1 MSAAALSSVPAGPRR
16 ADVAAAYDLGVDTY
30 ASLWSPVIRPSPGRS
45 WPRSGC
51 RARPACLTSARDRG
65 AGGYRPGQPGDHRRV
80 VHGRGLEPHR
90 IWLERL
96 THRWEP
102 STYWRL
108 VTGTGA
114 NRARLLLADEDGR
127 AALLATARPR
137 LEALDPE
144 DFAWWCEV
152 ICAVASKP
160 G

>member
-1 MSAAALSSVPAGPRR
+1 VEPGHPSVARSVVAALGLQGAPRVLDIGTGPG
-16 ADVAAAYDLGVDTY
+16 ALVDTG
-30 ASLWSPVIRPSPGRS
+30 LDSPETI
-45 WPRSGC
+45 
-51 RARPACLTSARDRG
+51 G
-65 AGGYRPGQPGDHRRV
+65 ALFTAG
-80 VHGRGLEPHR
+80 GLEPHR

-144 DFAWWCEV
+144 DFAWWGEV